1 MSASQDNANPVT
13 VADYLRVSVI
23 AAWGLALLWLL
34 TTGSFTKFIAPSL
47 WWLLLLG
54 VGCLLVFLIGIIISG
69 GGESHH
75 HGQADNAWVRA
86 AVVLLPLAFVMM
98 AIPQGSL
105 GGYALEKRATDLLDG
120 PVEITPSEPPGIAEK
135 SSDSVS
141 GSPTA
146 SDQSQAAPKAA
157 NSSGMAA
164 NGKTSGDLKLRKL
177 TLSNLLYDLEADPEI
192 RVTTEGM
199 LFHSKRLGDGQ
210 CMLFRFV
217 MTCCAA
223 DAMPVSV
230 ILVHPDVDTFPGDAW
245 VRVTGIAHM
254 QAIRGVNRAVLKAE
268 QVEQI
273 PEPRRPYLSP
283 Y

>member
-1 MSASQDNANPVT
+1 MSDPKVS
-13 VADYLRVSVI
+13 VADYIRVSVI

-34 TTGSFTKFIAPSL
+34 TTGSFAKFIAPSL

-54 VGCLLVFLIGIIISG
+54 VVCLLVFLVGIIISG

-86 AVVLLPLAFVMM
+86 AVVLMPLAFVTM

-105 GGYALEKRATDLLDG
+105 GSYALEKRATDLFDG
-120 PVEITPSEPPGIAEK
+120 PVEITLEEK
-135 SSDSVS
+135 KTPDLVSDSPS
-141 GSPTA
+141 A
-146 SDQSQAAPKAA
+146 NDQSQTPPGSVQA
-157 NSSGMAA
+157 
-164 NGKTSGDLKLRKL
+164 REL
-177 TLSNLLYDLEADPEI
+177 TLTNLLYDLEADPEI

-199 LFHSKRLGDGQ
+199 IFHSKRLSDGQ